1 MTIGRIAGI
10 FFSAAFL
17 AYFGIQF
24 GTLTHAP
31 ALELYSPSQGLITSS
46 QSIEIAGKTLPGAVV
61 RVNNTQIPINQDG
74 SFSKRLVLGNG
85 INKLVIEAKKRYSRV
100 RTIARDIF
108 ILSGEKLS
116 GGAQSGI

>member
-10 FFSAAFL
+10 IFSAAFL

-24 GTLTHAP
+24 GTLTRAP
-31 ALELYSPSQGLITSS
+31 ALELYSPTQGLMTSS
-46 QSIEIAGKTLPGAVV
+46 KSIEIKGKTLPGALV

-85 INKLVIEAKKRYSRV
+85 VNKLVVEAKKRYSRV

-108 ILSGEKLS
+108 ILDGEKLS